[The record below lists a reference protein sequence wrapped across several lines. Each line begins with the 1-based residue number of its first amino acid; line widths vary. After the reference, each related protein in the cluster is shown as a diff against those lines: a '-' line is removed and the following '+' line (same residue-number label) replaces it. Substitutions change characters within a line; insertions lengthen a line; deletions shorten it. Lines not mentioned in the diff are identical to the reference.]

1 MRISNNMLL
10 NNYLTSLNQSLA
22 RQSEI
27 QQKLSDGK
35 DLHKPSDDPIRTIRA
50 LKFHTEL
57 SGNEQF
63 TQHVKDAVSWMEQTD
78 QSLQDMGK
86 VIQRA
91 KELTIQ
97 AVGPNDSTAYQ
108 AIGKEIDELI
118 NQAVSLANTQVGDRY
133 LFSGQKDKNQPVVR
147 TKDAAG
153 NDQFVYNGDNNKI
166 SMVLQNGGV
175 NPSQDS
181 VNLTAPEIF
190 GPNME
195 LLYNLSK
202 IKEELKS
209 GKPNLQNI
217 SEANPISV
225 TQSNISGGSAAV
237 VKTSTPLNGGPYACQ
252 VRLNTFLASPPA
264 AQGSPDT
271 VDYSTDGGTTWATAA
286 TVNGTLTIP
295 MGAASNLATISIN
308 ANALNANGNTYS
320 FNIGSYMGNLDSDY
334 SRLLSQHTQMGSRMS
349 MYNMAAS
356 MMENNATTITDNLS
370 ANEDLDMPK
379 AIIDFKNSENVY
391 NAALAVGA
399 KILPQSLVDFLK

>member
-35 DLHKPSDDPIRTIRA
+35 DLHKPSDDPVRTIRA

-57 SGNEQF
+57 AGNEQF

-97 AVGPNDSTAYQ
+97 AVGPNDTTAYQ

-166 SMVLQNGGV
+166 SMVLQNGGA
-175 NPSQDS
+175 NPTQDS

-202 IKEELKS
+202 IKNELVS
-209 GKPNLQNI
+209 GTPNLQNI
-217 SEANPISV
+217 SEANPIYV
-225 TQSNISGGSAAV
+225 TQSNAVGGSASV
-237 VKTSTPLNGGPYACQ
+237 TKTSTPLNGGPYACQ
-252 VRLNTFLASPPA
+252 VRLNTLGAGGVPA
-264 AQGSPDT
+264 T
-271 VDYSTDGGTTWATAA
+271 VDYSTDGGTTWNTGVATPG
-286 TVNGTLTIP
+286 GTLTIP
-295 MGAASNLATISIN
+295 MGAAANLATISIN
-308 ANALNANGNTYS
+308 GNAANAAGDTYN

-334 SRLLSQHTQMGSRMS
+334 NRLLSQHTQMGSRMS
-349 MYNMAAS
+349 MYNMAES
-356 MMENNATTITDNLS
+356 MLENNSTTITDNLS